1 MRKKMK
7 EEMSLEKIEK
17 DVKMRMSEKRFI
29 HSQGVKKRIEE
40 LAKIY
45 HIDVETAKKVG
56 IAHDVA
62 KEMSVEES
70 MQYVKENG
78 IILDDMEKKI
88 PYLLHGKIGAD
99 YCKKKY
105 GFTKEMQKAI
115 EYHTTGN
122 PNMDLLAKILYA
134 ADKTE
139 ENRKFV
145 QYDIEYERKLANE
158 DIDQALVFMLEETIK
173 YNMEKRKLI
182 HPDSIL
188 TRNDLLEQIEN
199 KE

>member
-1 MRKKMK
+1 MK

-139 ENRKFV
+139 ENTKFV

>member
-1 MRKKMK
+1 MK
-7 EEMSLEKIEK
+7 EKMSLEEIEK
-17 DVKMRMSEKRFI
+17 DVKMHMSEKRFI

-45 HIDVETAKKVG
+45 HVDVETAKKVG

-70 MQYVKENG
+70 IQYVKENG
-78 IILDDMEKKI
+78 IRIDDMEKEI

-105 GFTKEMQKAI
+105 GFTEEMQKAI

-145 QYDIEYERKLANE
+145 QYDLEYERKLANE
-158 DIDQALVFMLEETIK
+158 DIDQALIFMLEETIK
-173 YNMEKRKLI
+173 YNMKTRKLI
-182 HPDSIL
+182 HPDSIV
-188 TRNDLLEQIEN
+188 TRNVLLLRHSTD
-199 KE
+199 

>member
-1 MRKKMK
+1 MK

-17 DVKMRMSEKRFI
+17 DVKMCMSEKRYI

>member
-158 DIDQALVFMLEETIK
+158 DIDQALVFILEETIK

>member
-1 MRKKMK
+1 
-7 EEMSLEKIEK
+7 
-17 DVKMRMSEKRFI
+17 
-29 HSQGVKKRIEE
+29 
-40 LAKIY
+40 
-45 HIDVETAKKVG
+45 
-56 IAHDVA
+56 
-62 KEMSVEES
+62 MSVEES

>member
-1 MRKKMK
+1 MK

>member
-1 MRKKMK
+1 MK
-7 EEMSLEKIEK
+7 EEISLEKIEE

-40 LAKIY
+40 LAEIY
-45 HIDVETAKKVG
+45 HVDRNIAKKVG
-56 IAHDVA
+56 IAHDIA
-62 KEMSVEES
+62 KEMSMEES
-70 MQYVKENG
+70 MQYVKEND
-78 IILDDMEKKI
+78 IILDEIEKKI

-99 YCKKKY
+99 YCKKQY
-105 GFTKEMQKAI
+105 GFTEEMQKAI

-158 DIDQALVFMLEETIK
+158 DIDQALIFMLEETIK
-173 YNMEKRKLI
+173 YNMEKKKLI

-188 TRNDLLEQIEN
+188 TRNYLLDQIEN

>member
-1 MRKKMK
+1 MK

-139 ENRKFV
+139 ENRKFA

>member
-1 MRKKMK
+1 MK

-17 DVKMRMSEKRFI
+17 DVKMRMSEKRYI

>member
-1 MRKKMK
+1 MK

-158 DIDQALVFMLEETIK
+158 DIDQALVFILEETIK

>member
-45 HIDVETAKKVG
+45 QIDVETAKKVG